1 MRADSRSSDGS
12 VPTDA
17 LLAAAE
23 RALRDAFGVSFDF
36 WAPGSP
42 RTRSP
47 WTRWPATSDDQSVC
61 EDAQLVEILE
71 AAWEQPETPLIREQ
85 SDGRHLVAVCCR
97 DTSGGGVVGVGTVS
111 SRSQQW
117 LDRLAR
123 CAGRQMQLEQT
134 LDLRES
140 DLESCAKQISSD
152 FEALTYLQGL
162 AEHIEVCD
170 ISRSAADVAGS
181 VIPLL
186 RDLLN
191 AEALVFVQP
200 EETSDGP
207 HRGTL
212 QVGSVA
218 IWAGRR
224 VIDESA
230 CRELIDRFK
239 EAAASQPV
247 VENHISPTSEGS
259 YPEGPYPE
267 GVESFLLTSASTSDA
282 CVGWLLALNCQRAM
296 HNEAIPV
303 SDGRWESSDYEFGTV
318 EAGLASSAGIMLATH
333 QRNVELFQDKER
345 LLIGILR
352 ALVNAVDAK
361 DSYTCGHS
369 DRVALIAQRLGKEL
383 ALDHRECEELFLAGL
398 LHDIGKIGVPDHVLL
413 KPGKLTED
421 EFGVLKEHP
430 ERGRRILKHL
440 DHLSYALPGVL
451 HHHEHYDG
459 KGYPSGLVRD
469 EIPLIA
475 RIIAVADGYDAMS
488 SNRPY
493 RQAMPEE
500 KVETI
505 LRSGAG
511 TQWDDRVMEAFFR
524 ALPDI
529 RVLCAESEAHTRE
542 LLGLGDDSGD
552 DGSPLVATDAITTSV
567 NATQVP

>member
-1 MRADSRSSDGS
+1 MHADSRSSVGS
-12 VPTDA
+12 VPTDDSLA
-17 LLAAAE
+17 DDFVAAAE
-23 RALRDAFGVSFDF
+23 KALSDAFGVQFEF
-36 WAPGSP
+36 WVSG
-42 RTRSP
+42 SP
-47 WTRWPATSDDQSVC
+47 WTRWPATSNGESIC
-61 EDAQLVEILE
+61 EDASLLEILE
-71 AAWEQPETPLIREQ
+71 AAWGEPETPLIREQ
-85 SDGRHLVAVCCR
+85 PDGRHLVAVCCR
-97 DTSGGGVVGVGTVS
+97 DASGDGVVGVGTVS
-111 SRSQQW
+111 AQSPQW

-134 LDLRES
+134 LDLREG

-191 AEALVFVQP
+191 AEALVFVEP
-200 EETSDGP
+200 EERSGGP
-207 HRGTL
+207 RRGTL

-224 VIDESA
+224 VIDEST
-230 CRELIDRFK
+230 CLELIDRLK

-247 VENHISPTSEGS
+247 VENHLSRNSQGS
-259 YPEGPYPE
+259 YPEGI
-267 GVESFLLTSASTSDA
+267 ESFLLTSASTSDA

-296 HNEAIPV
+296 HNEAVPA
-303 SDGRWESSDYEFGTV
+303 SDGRWDSSDYEFGTV

-369 DRVALIAQRLGKEL
+369 DRVALIAQRLGQEL
-383 ALDHRECEELFLAGL
+383 GLENRECEELFLAGL
-398 LHDIGKIGVPDHVLL
+398 LHDIGKIGVPDRVLL

-421 EFGVLKEHP
+421 EFGLLKEHP

-459 KGYPSGLVRD
+459 KGYPSGLVGD
-469 EIPLIA
+469 KIPLIA
-475 RIIAVADGYDAMS
+475 RIIAVADAYDAMS

-493 RQAMPEE
+493 REAMPEE

-505 LRSGAG
+505 LRCGAG
-511 TQWDDRVMEAFFR
+511 TQWDDRVMEAFFSV
-524 ALPDI
+524 LPDI
-529 RVLCAESEAHTRE
+529 RALCAESESHTRE
-542 LLGLGDDSGD
+542 LLALGDDSGD
-552 DGSPLVATDAITTSV
+552 GGSPLVATDAITTSV
-567 NATQVP
+567 NATQAQ